1 MHEGRR
7 VPTTSSSPMRAVANH
22 QMDSTSLTFDRFV
35 SMSCSPDPGPSTSA
49 TFVCTSAS
57 GACVIVTNTSSPRMS
72 RPPPS
77 RLRRPHGL
85 CAFVQKPLVA
95 DAVVQ
100 QADLQRWVDA
110 NRIDPPQMRKCEDG
124 NCSVGYLG
132 SAICVFFVFWCFY
145 GMMLGERCCGCGAAR
160 TGKKFI

>member
-1 MHEGRR
+1 MMHEGRR
-7 VPTTSSSPMRAVANH
+7 VSTTSSSPMRAVANH

-35 SMSCSPDPGPSTSA
+35 SMNCSPDPGPSTSA

-57 GACVIVTNTSSPRMS
+57 GACVIVTNTPSPRMS

-110 NRIDPPQMRKCEDG
+110 NRIDPPQMSKWGGWELLCRVFRKSHLRFLFSGVLRSE
-124 NCSVGYLG
+124 V
-132 SAICVFFVFWCFY
+132 
-145 GMMLGERCCGCGAAR
+145 
-160 TGKKFI
+160 TGIVVDVRL